1 MALPESRDHNGTTL
15 TSIMTATDKFTK
27 RKHLIP
33 TRTIATIDAAYAM
46 LHIIKLHGLPQAQQT
61 VTDRGTQSDSEFF
74 RELSKLLSI
83 QQSMSSAWHPQC
95 LSLLCRPWARYAQPF
110 TRPAGTI
117 TFAKR
122 SCARACQA
130 SERRRESVCLWN

>member
-1 MALPESRDHNGTTL
+1 
-15 TSIMTATDKFTK
+15 MTATDRFTK
-27 RKHLIP
+27 RKHFIL
-33 TRTIATIDAAYAM
+33 TRTIATVDAAYAM
-46 LHIIKLHGLPQAQQT
+46 LHIIKSHGLPKEMVT
-61 VTDRGTQSDSEFF
+61 VRGTQWDSGFF

-95 LSLLCRPWARYAQPF
+95 LSLLCRPWAQYAQPF

-122 SCARACQA
+122 SCARACQF
-130 SERRRESVCLWN
+130 